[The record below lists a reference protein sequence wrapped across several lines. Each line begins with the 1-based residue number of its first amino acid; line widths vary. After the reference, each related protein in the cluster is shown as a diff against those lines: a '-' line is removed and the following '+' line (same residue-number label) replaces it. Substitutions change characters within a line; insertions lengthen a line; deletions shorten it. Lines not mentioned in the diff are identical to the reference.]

1 MAQAEQRYRV
11 IERIAAGGMAEVYR
25 AESAGLEGFK
35 KTVAIKR
42 VLPHLSKKKKFI
54 GMFLDE
60 ARLSATLSHS
70 NCVQVFDIGVG
81 DETYFI
87 VMEYVDGANLKAL
100 IEHRKQ
106 LGQRLPIEVACMI
119 TLKICEGLSYAHEA
133 RDALGQS
140 LGVVHRDVSPP
151 NVLIT
156 RYGEVK
162 VVDFGLA
169 KANSQLE
176 DSEPGIIK
184 GKFSYLSPEAAL
196 GETVDHRTDIFATG
210 IILWEMLTSRRL
222 FLGET
227 DLQTVRQVQASHVP
241 LARDFNA
248 DVPRSLDQVLA
259 HALARDPATR
269 YQTAREFGRDLN
281 RILFEL
287 GRPVSSFDLAGF
299 VSDVLHE
306 KNRQRSIRPKQ
317 QTLIGSLIQDAI
329 MSFTSL
335 KNKSNSGDKSL
346 SPQDSPDEESGVG
359 AIPLSLGS
367 FDTGTWEERSRTER
381 KEPSHVGLAPPN
393 YQIGDLASQLEDLDE
408 NPSGSVDLNALMT
421 TRSAQPMTAPPTRQ
435 ARASAVPPSSRRMTP
450 GLGSYAPGVPQSYE
464 QHNPGVPF
472 HHGNTHH
479 VPLRFWVACVLIV
492 LVGGTFGAYMAGV
505 FN

>member
-1 MAQAEQRYRV
+1 MLLVGFRRLSTDARPLELREKMAQAEQRYRV

-87 VMEYVDGANLKAL
+87 VMEFVDGANLKAL

-133 RDALGQS
+133 RDHLGQS

-196 GETVDHRTDIFATG
+196 GESVDHRTDIFATG

-227 DLQTVRQVQASHVP
+227 DLGTVRQVQAARVPP
-241 LARDFNA
+241 LAQYVR
-248 DVPRSLDQVLA
+248 DVPATLEHIMTQ
-259 HALARDPATR
+259 ALARDPRAR
-269 YQTAREFGRDLN
+269 YQTARDFGRDLN
-281 RILFEL
+281 RILFQM
-287 GRPVSSFDLAGF
+287 GRPVSSFDIGGLVG
-299 VSDVLHE
+299 DVRE
-306 KNRQRSIRPKQ
+306 EQRRQKGNRPKQ

-329 MSFTSL
+329 MSFRSL
-335 KNKSNSGDKSL
+335 TK
-346 SPQDSPDEESGVG
+346 EES
-359 AIPLSLGS
+359 
-367 FDTGTWEERSRTER
+367 
-381 KEPSHVGLAPPN
+381 N
-393 YQIGDLASQLEDLDE
+393 
-408 NPSGSVDLNALMT
+408 NAT
-421 TRSAQPMTAPPTRQ
+421 
-435 ARASAVPPSSRRMTP
+435 V
-450 GLGSYAPGVPQSYE
+450 
-464 QHNPGVPF
+464 
-472 HHGNTHH
+472 
-479 VPLRFWVACVLIV
+479 
-492 LVGGTFGAYMAGV
+492 
-505 FN
+505 